1 MIIGGGVMRRRS
13 TNPLLKCKESEE
25 IQCPNVK
32 LSDIYSV
39 TFHTRIVGNKLVG
52 EFKQFGTDSGIS
64 IGNCAIAGVHVGLQN
79 FEVVNSSGSRH
90 RSVVVN
96 FVNCSRSEA
105 VLPRQCRP
113 GGSGRR
119 MNLSTIADP
128 YDLAGGDVAGD
139 VENHGR
145 WWW

>member
-1 MIIGGGVMRRRS
+1 MRIIRSSVRITFPVVFSSVISSGVRIVSMIIGGGGDEEESVR
-13 TNPLLKCKESEE
+13 TPL
-25 IQCPNVK
+25 
-32 LSDIYSV
+32 Y
-39 TFHTRIVGNKLVG
+39 
-52 EFKQFGTDSGIS
+52 
-64 IGNCAIAGVHVGLQN
+64 
-79 FEVVNSSGSRH
+79 
-90 RSVVVN
+90 
-96 FVNCSRSEA
+96 CSRSEA